1 MADFPAL
8 KTATFK
14 ALFETA
20 PDAMVVIDASGC
32 IILSNPQAERLFGY
46 PPAGLTRLSVDAL
59 VPERVRQAHL
69 AHRADYIRQPRVRP
83 MGKGQELSGVRLD
96 GSEFPAEIGL
106 SPIESE
112 DGRFYVASIRDIS
125 ETQRAR
131 QAIIRARYDKTVAHL
146 SRLALE
152 SQGAH
157 ALLDTAPGLIARELD
172 VDAIAVAL
180 IQTQGRPLQ
189 LRASVGMVPAFQKIV
204 AFLLSP
210 ECFSA
215 VPRSEEAF
223 IASIDE
229 LPEGKS
235 ADLKRMLA
243 EGAYDNLVA
252 VPLFDR
258 EGPMGALI
266 AAARKRNAF
275 DRDEV
280 HFLRSVAHLFAAVAQ
295 RTRTEEQLAHAQ
307 RLEAVG
313 QLTGGIAHDFNNLL
327 TVISGNLQLLE
338 DELADRPEVQDILAA
353 ALRATGRGAELTRK
367 LLVFARRQRL
377 NPLAIDMRTLLDE
390 LGPMLVRSLGEAVKV
405 EIQCAPGMANVFVDP
420 GELDAAILNLAI
432 NARDAMPRGGVLYIV
447 ARERHVDS
455 AEASPE
461 LPAGTYVAIEVR
473 DTGLGMTPDV
483 LARAFEPFFTTK
495 ETGRGSGLGLSMV
508 YGFVKQSG
516 GHIVAESRLGYGTR
530 IDLYL
535 PAAASAPPPRAQ
547 LPPKPPPAGK
557 EIVLVVEDEEDVR
570 RIAVAFLTSAGYTTC
585 EAANGEQALQILQS
599 RRDVALLFS
608 DVVLGSGMS
617 GGELANAA
625 QSLWPNLRVLLTSG
639 YEHPTSQPDTTT
651 PPSLPLLRKPY
662 RREDLLASIRQSL
675 TPIVAL

>member
-1 MADFPAL
+1 MTDSPAL

-20 PDAMVVIDASGC
+20 PDAMVVIDASGL

-46 PPAGLTRLSVDAL
+46 PPAGLSGLPVDAL
-59 VPERVRQAHL
+59 VPARVRQVHEM
-69 AHRADYIRQPRVRP
+69 HRASYISEPRVRP

-131 QAIIRARYDKTVAHL
+131 QAIIRARYDKTVVHL

-157 ALLDTAPGLIARELD
+157 ALLDTAPGMVARELD

-180 IQTQGRPLQ
+180 VQPQGKPFQ
-189 LRASVGMVPAFQKIV
+189 LRASTGMEPAFQKIV

-210 ECFSA
+210 ECFSV
-215 VPRSEEAF
+215 VPRAEEAF

-229 LPEGKS
+229 LPGGKS
-235 ADLKRMLA
+235 ADLRRMLA
-243 EGAYDNLVA
+243 EGGYDNLVA

-258 EGPMGALI
+258 EGPMGALV
-266 AAARKRNAF
+266 ATARKPNAF
-275 DRDEV
+275 DRDKV
-280 HFLRSVAHLFAAVAQ
+280 HFLRSVANLLAAVAQ

-338 DELADRPEVQDILAA
+338 GELADRPEVQDILAA

-377 NPLAIDMRTLLDE
+377 NPQAIDMRALLDE

-405 EIQCAPGMANVFVDP
+405 EIQCAPDMANVFVDP
-420 GELDAAILNLAI
+420 SELDAAILNLAI
-432 NARDAMPRGGVLYIV
+432 NARDAMPRGGVLHIT
-447 ARERHVDS
+447 ARERHVS
-455 AEASPE
+455 AAEASSE
-461 LPAGTYVAIEVR
+461 LPVGTYVAIEVR

-516 GHIVAESRLGYGTR
+516 GNIIAESRLGYGTR

-535 PAAASAPPPRAQ
+535 PAVASAAAPRAPPP
-547 LPPKPPPAGK
+547 LKTIPAGK
-557 EIVLVVEDEEDVR
+557 EIILVVEDEEDVR
-570 RIAVAFLTSAGYTTC
+570 RIAVAFLASAGYTTC
-585 EAANGEQALQILQS
+585 EAANGEQALQVLQS
-599 RRDVALLFS
+599 RPDVALLFS

-617 GGELANAA
+617 GGELAVAA
-625 QSLWPNLRVLLTSG
+625 QSLRPNLRVVLTSG
-639 YEHPTSQPDTTT
+639 YEHPTPQSDATASPN
-651 PPSLPLLRKPY
+651 LPLLRKPY
-662 RREDLLASIRQSL
+662 RREELLASIRQSL
-675 TPIVAL
+675 TAGIAP